1 MYGLPEDTFTFLF
14 ELLLFRQTSTS
25 LTAIHHSL
33 SRVCVNYIHILVVF
47 VYIYTN
53 PQDCAINNG
62 YISHKYIHSMS
73 IARKHVYLS

>member
-1 MYGLPEDTFTFLF
+1 MYGLPVQTLTFLF
-14 ELLLFRQTSTS
+14 EPLLFRQTSIS

-53 PQDCAINNG
+53 PQDCAIKNG
-62 YISHKYIHSMS
+62 YITHKCIQSMS
-73 IARKHVYLS
+73 IARKDIYLS